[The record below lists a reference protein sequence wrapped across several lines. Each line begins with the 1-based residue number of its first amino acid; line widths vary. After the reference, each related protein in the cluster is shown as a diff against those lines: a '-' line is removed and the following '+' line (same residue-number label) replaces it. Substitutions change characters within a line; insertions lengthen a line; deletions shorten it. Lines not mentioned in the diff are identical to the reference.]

1 MDWIYKAMLTA
12 MTVAAVLMIAQLFGR
27 RVAGLVAGMPV
38 ITVPALLW
46 IASEQGGAFAAA
58 SAQGIFT
65 ACALAAVFAMVY
77 ERTARS
83 RGPAVSILLSVAAAG
98 LLLLLV
104 HRLTDSGWMT
114 AWITLGA
121 AVALCL
127 VALLTT
133 PVVVRS
139 NRSSQRLRGELG
151 FTAALAGVI
160 SAVLSLAAPQVGPF
174 WCGVFAALPLI
185 SGCALVHQHLTASA
199 TDRQHF
205 VHGYAIGLLSKLLF
219 AVVFSALAPEVGI
232 VGASFAAVLLGV
244 TSSVAGVQIW
254 AVAAPRVSLLTAH
267 RT

>member
-1 MDWIYKAMLTA
+1 MDWTYKAMLTA

-27 RVAGLVAGMPV
+27 RVAGLVAGLPV

-58 SAQGIFT
+58 SAQGIFA

-83 RGPAVSILLSVAAAG
+83 RGPAVSILASLSTAG
-98 LLLLLV
+98 LLLLLL

-114 AWITLGA
+114 GWITLGA
-121 AVALCL
+121 AVALCV

-133 PVVVRS
+133 PVVARS
-139 NRSSQRLRGELG
+139 NRFPQRLHGELVW
-151 FTAALAGVI
+151 TAALAGLI
-160 SAVLSLAAPQVGPF
+160 SAALSLAASQVGPF
-174 WCGVFAALPLI
+174 WCGLLAALPLI
-185 SGCALVHQHLTASA
+185 SGCALVHQHLTATA

-205 VHGYAIGLLSKLLF
+205 VHGYAVGLLSKLLF
-219 AVVFSALAPEVGI
+219 AVVFSALALEIGTL
-232 VGASFAAVLLGV
+232 GAITAAVLLGV
-244 TSSVAGVQIW
+244 SASIAGARFW
-254 AVAAPRVSLLTAH
+254 SMAAPRAPLSIAR